1 MNTVNAQLLV
11 KRIDCPKSGWSI
23 SRIIIKHKSKKLKK
37 YLTWEFCSFSRVSIF
52 TVINIKNGFNI
63 SIGCNLKKYKSNHRL
78 DPFTSIPII
87 GTRASETKEMINN
100 GVTSF
105 FNNRVLIA
113 EI

>member
-78 DPFTSIPII
+78 DPFTSTPKNKTKNNVINKTKKI
-87 GTRASETKEMINN
+87 GVK
-100 GVTSF
+100 SF
-105 FNNRVLIA
+105 VKNFV
-113 EI
+113 